1 MQFEEHRHKIELETA
16 MTVKIVTD
24 SVSDLPSQVVKELG
38 ITVIP
43 IVLRWGEQLYRDGID
58 LTSQQ
63 FYERLKSSK
72 IPPSTSVP
80 SPVTFAESYDR
91 LAEETN
97 EILAIIVT
105 AKLSGTYNVALQS
118 VGLMKKKCRVEVID
132 SKCATMAEGFIVMK
146 AAQAAQAGASLDDAV
161 DIARKTIPRVD
172 FLATFDTL
180 EYLKRGGRIGKAQA
194 FLGSMLKINPLITLR
209 DGVVEPAGRTRSRAR
224 AIDRL
229 YEFAMS
235 YSHIE
240 EMAIEEA
247 TTPDE
252 AEKLAKRLGAKFPKE
267 RIYRSKPSPVIG
279 AHTGPGF
286 LVVAILGDKSS
297 SPAFVGHVP

>member
-1 MQFEEHRHKIELETA
+1 

-24 SVSDLPSQVVKELG
+24 SVADLPSQVVKELD
-38 ITVIP
+38 ITIIP
-43 IVLRWGEQLYRDGID
+43 ILIRWGEELYRDGID
-58 LTSQQ
+58 LTPEQ
-63 FYERLKSSK
+63 FYERLKRSR
-72 IPPSTSVP
+72 IPPTTSVP
-80 SPVTFAESYDR
+80 SPGTFAQAYDK

-97 EILAIIVT
+97 EIVAIIVT
-105 AKLSGTYNVALQS
+105 SRLSGTYNVALQS
-118 VGLMKKKCRVEVID
+118 VGLMKRKCRVEVID
-132 SKCATMAEGFIVMK
+132 SKCGAMAEGFIVMK
-146 AAQAAQAGASLDDAV
+146 AAKAAQVGASLDEV
-161 DIARKTIPRVD
+161 IEVVRRNIPRAD

-194 FLGSMLKINPLITLR
+194 FLGSILRVHPLITLR
-209 DGVVEPAGRTRSRAR
+209 DGVIEPAGRTRSRAK

-229 YEFAMS
+229 CEFAMS

-240 EMAIEEA
+240 EIAIEEA

-252 AEKLAKRLGAKFPKE
+252 AERIAERLGAKFPKE

-286 LVVAILGDKSS
+286 LLLAILGDRE
-297 SPAFVGHVP
+297 